1 MKPRLPTQGEILA
14 LTKKDLDN
22 ILYWNRV
29 FSRNIHPK
37 DTDKITK
44 KKIELVFEADAAPVG
59 CPNCVDP

>member
-44 KKIELVFEADAAPVG
+44 KKIELMFEAAAAPVG